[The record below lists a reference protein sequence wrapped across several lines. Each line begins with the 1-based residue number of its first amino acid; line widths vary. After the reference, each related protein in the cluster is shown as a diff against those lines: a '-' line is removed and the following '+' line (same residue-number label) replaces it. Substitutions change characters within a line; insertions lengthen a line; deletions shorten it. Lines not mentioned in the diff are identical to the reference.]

1 MAEYWV
7 EFVASS
13 EGILWQEIHLLKPIA
28 WSTILY
34 PYPHPK
40 YNYWSVGF
48 FVLVFE
54 ESRGK
59 GKRITVR
66 EIDRWVVAKYLLIKE
81 GVLQF
86 QVLKKKKKKKNIYTT
101 IPSCVHRYSCST
113 VNTLVRFSVRFS
125 PPRVYWTSRSI
136 LGNVSRPTIPV
147 FFFFFFA
154 FVHPR
159 YILYN

>member
-86 QVLKKKKKKKNIYTT
+86 QVLKKKKKKKHIHDDPLVCTPILVFNSEHSRSFLGSFLSSARILNLQIDFRKRLATDDTSFFFLFLCVCTSTIYT
-101 IPSCVHRYSCST
+101 
-113 VNTLVRFSVRFS
+113 L
-125 PPRVYWTSRSI
+125 
-136 LGNVSRPTIPV
+136 
-147 FFFFFFA
+147 
-154 FVHPR
+154 
-159 YILYN
+159 